1 MVGSLHITSWQ
12 QIFPVWSYDTF
23 LQKDISISA
32 DDAHYLLSVNH
43 HHWRNEMRCARHRL
57 RHRNTLSRLSRLTM
71 LMEYIDVYME
81 YLYVE
86 LVCRYLCTHNYIIY
100 GEGTAFVRRHTEQP
114 QTPPLPGARRAQ
126 FTCRAICCAVR
137 MTVGP

>member
-1 MVGSLHITSWQ
+1 MATGLSRLVLRHLSAEGHFHICGRCTLPIISQ
-12 QIFPVWSYDTF
+12 SSY
-23 LQKDISISA
+23 
-32 DDAHYLLSVNH
+32 
-43 HHWRNEMRCARHRL
+43 WRNEMRCARHRL

-86 LVCRYLCTHNYIIY
+86 FVCSNLCTHNYIIY